1 MKWTSIARITS
12 SGWKVERAMQI
23 AADMLAQTAIDPVC
37 CRLGATMSTMGAA
50 EARGYVR
57 ARAALIIHRSVD
69 AHLARDPQLPRAT
82 RAQLVKLTSDRVV
95 RLVLSDRSRSARN
108 CLPLPASEVG

>member
-12 SGWKVERAMQI
+12 GGGWKVERAMQI

-37 CRLGATMSTMGAA
+37 SRLGATMATMGAA

-82 RAQLVKLTSDRVV
+82 RAQLVNLTSDRVV
-95 RLVLSDRSRSARN
+95 RLVLSDRSSRS
-108 CLPLPASEVG
+108 CLALPACEAG